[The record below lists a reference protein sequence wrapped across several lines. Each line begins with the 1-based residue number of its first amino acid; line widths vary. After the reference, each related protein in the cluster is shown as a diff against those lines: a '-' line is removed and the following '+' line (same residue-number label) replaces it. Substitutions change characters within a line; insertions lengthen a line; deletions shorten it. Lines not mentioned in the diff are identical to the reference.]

1 MTDIR
6 KSLENLADAIETIAN
21 QPQPKPQIN
30 DRELSGNKI
39 NGGRITNFS
48 SVGIKDEA
56 KNFVL
61 TIKDDGIHVD
71 TAHLST
77 IANTLKV
84 NGSLNVDGEIF
95 ARKLHVAEIS
105 ADIRNERT
113 SPLEFKG
120 ENGSAIG
127 KGLLWTGGSYTKQLV
142 LQGDPERLWTSEHFD
157 IHRDKEY
164 RIGNEAV
171 VTSTSL
177 GTGIVNSNLK
187 KLGTLERLRVNGSV
201 NIDDVVFYD
210 PNTQYV
216 SIGTEDPNGMLTLES
231 MDHQFVIDPTE
242 DKKWK
247 IGTWTTSEL
256 QIITDDT
263 ARIVIG
269 PNGNI
274 LVNNKT
280 SFLQK
285 VGIGV
290 KNFTEDADLT
300 VGGAVRFQ
308 NKKFE
313 VSDSIPTSGNY
324 RKGDIVWNSNPQPSG
339 YVGWICVREGT
350 PGEWKPFAQISA

>member
-6 KSLENLADAIETIAN
+6 KSLETLADAIEAIAN
-21 QPQPKPQIN
+21 QPVPTPHIN

-61 TIKDDGIHVD
+61 TVKDDGIHVD
-71 TAHLST
+71 TAHIAT
-77 IANTLKV
+77 VANTLKV
-84 NGSLNVDGEIF
+84 KGSLDVDGEIF
-95 ARKLHVAEIS
+95 ARKLHVDEVS

-113 SPLEFKG
+113 TPLEFKS
-120 ENGSAIG
+120 ENGSVVG
-127 KGLLWTGGSYTKQLV
+127 KGLLWTGGKYTKQLV
-142 LQGDPERLWTSEHFD
+142 MQGEPDRLWSTEHID
-157 IHRDKEY
+157 LHKDKEY
-164 RIGNEAV
+164 RIGNETV
-171 VTSTSL
+171 INSSSL

-187 KLGTLERLRVNGSV
+187 KIGTLEKLRVSGPV
-201 NIDDVVFYD
+201 NIDDAVFYD
-210 PNTQYV
+210 PNTQRF
-216 SIGTEDPNGMLTLES
+216 SIGTEDASGMLTLDS
-231 MDHQFVIDPTE
+231 WDHQFIVDPTE

-247 IGTWTTSEL
+247 VGTYTTSEL
-256 QIITDDT
+256 QIVTDDT

-269 PNGNI
+269 SNGNI
-274 LVNNKT
+274 VVNNKT
-280 SFLQK
+280 SFINK

-300 VGGAVRFQ
+300 VAGAIRFQ
-308 NKKFE
+308 EKKFE
-313 VSDSIPTSGNY
+313 VASAIPSAGTY

-339 YVGWICVREGT
+339 YIGWVCIREGS